1 MVQSINLDLVILDVI
16 PVILF
21 IVGVAIVCSCE
32 HDFLTFR
39 NSDCF
44 LSYMY
49 GLCLVKTI
57 STHFAKPAPN
67 RDGLTD

>member
-1 MVQSINLDLVILDVI
+1 MVQSINLDLGILDVI

-39 NSDCF
+39 NSDF
-44 LSYMY
+44 GYMY
-49 GLCLVKTI
+49 GLCWVKTI
-57 STHFAKPAPN
+57 
-67 RDGLTD
+67 